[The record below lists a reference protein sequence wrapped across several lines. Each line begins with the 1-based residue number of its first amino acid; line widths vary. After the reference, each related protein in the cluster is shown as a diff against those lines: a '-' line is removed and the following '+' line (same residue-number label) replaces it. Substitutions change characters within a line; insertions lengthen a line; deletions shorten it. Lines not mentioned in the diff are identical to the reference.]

1 MNEKTLII
9 IKSDALQRNI
19 VGDIIRRFERVG
31 LKIVGA
37 KMFIPTE
44 ELANQ
49 HYPKDREDFIKGMG
63 QKTLDSYRDQ
73 GLDPIKLMGSDDP
86 KKIGQQIQKWL
97 VDSLVSSPV
106 FAMVLEGPHAVEIG
120 RKIVGF
126 TLPAKA
132 EPGTIRGDY
141 SFDSSAFANTAG
153 RPIRNLV
160 HASGDTKEAEFEI
173 NLWFKPEELYEYDTI
188 HHKHM
193 TA

>member
-1 MNEKTLII
+1 MNEKTLLI

-19 VGDIIRRFERVG
+19 AGDIIARFEKVG
-31 LKIVGA
+31 LKIIGA
-37 KMFIPTE
+37 KMFVPTQ
-44 ELANQ
+44 ELANK
-49 HYPKDREDFIKGMG
+49 HYPNDREEFIVGMG
-63 QKTLDSYRDQ
+63 QKTLKSYKEQ

-86 KKIGQQIQKWL
+86 KIIGQKIQKWL

-106 FAMVLEGPHAVEIG
+106 FAFVLEGPHAVAVV

-132 EPGTIRGDY
+132 DPGTIRGDY
-141 SFDSSAFANTAG
+141 SFDSSAYANTAG

-160 HASGDTKEAEFEI
+160 HASGDIEEAKFEVD
-173 NLWFKPEELYEYDTI
+173 LWFDKTELYEYDSV
-188 HHKHM
+188 HQKHM